1 MVAIGLLLQ
10 SSCIAFSQKET
21 FFEVF
26 PDAVTVHATRAL
38 FWPDIPR
45 VLFWEDKHLVQA
57 PLKEGARLL
66 QQLGK
71 SLTLQLEVCWSGKKK
86 ETPINRTRDVK
97 LMNYLEVSPGYVLQ
111 LT

>member
-10 SSCIAFSQKET
+10 SSCIVFSEKET

-38 FWPDIPR
+38 FWPDIPT
-45 VLFWEDKHLVQA
+45 VFFWEDKHLVQT
-57 PLKEGARLL
+57 PLKEGAQLL

-71 SLTLQLEVCWSGKKK
+71 SLTLQPEVWWSGKRKK
-86 ETPINRTRDVK
+86 T
-97 LMNYLEVSPGYVLQ
+97 Q
-111 LT
+111 LIGLGM